1 MKYRKITLTQN
12 QYKAN
17 ELLKF
22 FGITRKSDLPIDPE
36 TIIRKMGYQIVVYPG
51 LLFRLGLL
59 GGVVKI
65 NSRLQIWIDKKQYQE
80 SDSALFTLGEELG
93 HIVLHLEDF
102 TNISS
107 IKDWFQII
115 QSFNEEHFIY
125 TETQAKTFSSNI
137 LLPNFIF
144 DSYTIEW
151 VGKHLKQIDKLSNT
165 TTDDLA
171 WNIASLMAKSIKTS
185 PSIIDITLKRWPN
198 PLIGQITKQ
207 YPDLIRNE

>member
-36 TIIRKMGYQIVVYPG
+36 TIIRKMRYQIVVYPG

-59 GGVVKI
+59 GGVVKS
-65 NSRLQIWIDKKQYQE
+65 NSRLQIWIDKKHYQE